1 MAEENSMSARI
12 VVMGPSGCGKSTLG
26 KALAEAIGAR
36 FIDADD
42 LHPLTNVDK
51 MSAGIPLGDEDR
63 TPWLRSVGEAIQGED
78 RIVVACS
85 ALRRRYRDAIRAE
98 APDTFFAELLVD
110 RAALT
115 ARLDAREGHFMP
127 PALLDSQLETLESLQ
142 EGEMGVQIP
151 GSLPLD
157 QQIRALQG
165 VVRATY
171 GAV

>member
-1 MAEENSMSARI
+1 MSARI

-26 KALAEAIGAR
+26 EALAETIGAR
-36 FIDADD
+36 FVDADD

-51 MSAGIPLGDEDR
+51 MASGIPLDDEDR
-63 TPWLRSVGEAIQGED
+63 TPWLRLVGEALQGEE

-98 APDTFFAELLVD
+98 APETFFAELLVD
-110 RAALT
+110 RATLT
-115 ARLDAREGHFMP
+115 VRLDAREGHFMP

-142 EGEMGVQIP
+142 EGERGVQIA

-157 QQIRALQG
+157 QQIQAIQEA
-165 VVRATY
+165 VRATY